1 MKYPL
6 GGNITMAK
14 ELNIKWQIPY
24 KELIRKNGL
33 KTCLEIVP
41 GTRQYLTHNAKYG
54 KKLAYGK
61 Q

>member
-1 MKYPL
+1 
-6 GGNITMAK
+6 MAK

-33 KTCLEIVP
+33 KTCLKIVP

-54 KKLAYGK
+54 KELAYGK